1 MPEPGASER
10 VGQQPG
16 QQRSQQEH
24 QRTGQPGRRGQQP
37 RLHRAAAV
45 TVLLAGLLHSGL
57 QLPAT
62 ASAQEQRDE
71 GVSADRVLGF
81 DPSTLDANGLV
92 GPADGKRALSY
103 EFCIPAD
110 PTSAAEVRAIDPSA
124 RVYEASPGHIGCS
137 REQVLVIGHTHQPG
151 FAAILQRLAD
161 LPYVHRI
168 DESHFE

>member
-16 QQRSQQEH
+16 QQRSQQDH
-24 QRTGQPGRRGQQP
+24 QRTGQTGRRGQQP
-37 RLHRAAAV
+37 RLHCAAAV

-62 ASAQEQRDE
+62 ASAQEQSDE

-103 EFCIPAD
+103 EFCIPAE

-124 RVYEASPGHIGCS
+124 RVYEASPGRIGCS
-137 REQVLVIGHTHQPG
+137 REQVLVIGHTHQPD

-161 LPYVHRI
+161 LPYVDRI
-168 DESHFE
+168 EETHFD